1 MKTKKPVLET
11 QMLFLI
17 SILGMNTLRL
27 SNLFQV
33 MVAGKQRSRIK
44 AQGSLV
50 LLSVF
55 GFTLYS
61 RKTLP
66 PPTFD
71 SHHSP

>member
-44 AQGSLV
+44 A
-50 LLSVF
+50 
-55 GFTLYS
+55 
-61 RKTLP
+61 
-66 PPTFD
+66 
-71 SHHSP
+71 

>member
-1 MKTKKPVLET
+1 
-11 QMLFLI
+11 MLFLI

-50 LLSVF
+50 LLCLWV
-55 GFTLYS
+55 TVYS

-66 PPTFD
+66 PPPLTPTTAHRE
-71 SHHSP
+71 STH